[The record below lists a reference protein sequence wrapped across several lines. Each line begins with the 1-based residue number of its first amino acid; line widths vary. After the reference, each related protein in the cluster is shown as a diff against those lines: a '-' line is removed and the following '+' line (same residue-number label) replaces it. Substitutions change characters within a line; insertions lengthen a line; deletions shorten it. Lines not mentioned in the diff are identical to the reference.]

1 MKKLIL
7 MLAVSCLAFVSCN
20 SVKNNKSQM
29 TSLQG
34 SWELNY
40 ITGPRIAFQGLYPDE
55 KPTIMFDLK
64 ADLVS
69 GGTSCNRYSGK
80 PNVDGNKINFKND
93 MALTRMYCPG
103 DGESVYLATLQK
115 IDSYAVSKDG
125 KTLSFM
131 MGDIA
136 MMRFTKK

>member
-7 MLAVSCLAFVSCN
+7 VLTVSCFAFFSCN
-20 SVKNNKSQM
+20 SVKNAK
-29 TSLQG
+29 TDKTALQG

-55 KPTIMFDLK
+55 KPTIIFDFK

-69 GGTSCNRYSGK
+69 GGTGCNRYSGK

-93 MALTRMYCPG
+93 MALTKMYCPG
-103 DGESVYLATLQK
+103 DGESVYLSTLQK
-115 IDSYAVSKDG
+115 IDSYTVSKDG

-131 MGDIA
+131 MGEVA